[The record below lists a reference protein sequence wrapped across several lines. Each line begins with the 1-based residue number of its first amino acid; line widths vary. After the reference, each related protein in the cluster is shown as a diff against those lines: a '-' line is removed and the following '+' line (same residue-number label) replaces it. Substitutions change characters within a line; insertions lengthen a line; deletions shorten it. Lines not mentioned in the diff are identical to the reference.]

1 MALNPFTR
9 CTFLP
14 SKPARTPLVYGKRP
28 LDVPVFHS
36 THVNNALKHLEQGE
50 ILSGYALLKRGLVP
64 GVDFETNTLP
74 MTTAK
79 AKLEQEPEKV
89 FYNTVYTSIGGIPGE
104 APGLYYKP
112 GCPVS
117 YLFEPRTL
125 KKHYAL
131 GTTYKGAGDLVVAN
145 KKPGNPAALNLKH
158 ASAMFFPSDVFFSK
172 EGKIVAPPN
181 ERYSVRDV
189 AEQFSE
195 RHSYLQ
201 QNLKEYYALVSKI
214 RQAGIYPQVKESL
227 LGIFKSSQK
236 NARKLYDEAPEW
248 GKDNQKAHVDALERY
263 SKQMNWNSISGLLA
277 LDYAGYDSIRRHQEK
292 LDVSNKAYNHD
303 LSGESDLGPFVKA
316 VGEKAA
322 ARDLAITLLR
332 LAPTN
337 NITGLAE
344 SEQES
349 WRGFYERH
357 EEKVD
362 RIAQETNQYLGL
374 EGKDAIDPRD
384 FESFKGRLFHSTS
397 NQLGHNIDLLRRWE
411 DYLKSGAE
419 GNLTSQGFL
428 QKLLE
433 AKGAQIRMNGNEWH
447 IANSEKLNL
456 PKKIVFF
463 EGDLPDAVNRYVE
476 KKYRIRVPSRMLPDY
491 MERNRRKDSAMAVS
505 DSLKAASKR
514 RGAVKYVGNVP
525 TTYLETEAYTRSNLP
540 RSTQRMA
547 RRM

>member
-1 MALNPFTR
+1 
-9 CTFLP
+9 LP
-14 SKPARTPLVYGKRP
+14 AKPAKPPLVYGRKP

-36 THVNNALKHLEQGE
+36 THVNNALKHLESGK

-64 GVDFETNTLP
+64 GVDFETNTRP
-74 MTTAK
+74 MVTAK
-79 AKLEQEPEKV
+79 ATLEKDPDKV
-89 FYNTVYTSIGGIPGE
+89 FYNTIYTSIGGIPEE

-145 KKPGNPAALNLKH
+145 KKPGNPAALNLRH

-181 ERYSVRDV
+181 ERYSVRGV

-201 QNLKEYYALVSKI
+201 QNLEEYDALVSKI

-248 GKDNQKAHVDALERY
+248 GKHDQKAHVDALERY

-362 RIAQETNQYLGL
+362 RIAQETNHYLGL
-374 EGKDAIDPRD
+374 RGKDAIDPRD
-384 FESFKGRLFHSTS
+384 FESFKGRLFHSVS
-397 NQLGHNIDLLRRWE
+397 NQLGHNVDLLRRWE
-411 DYLKSGAE
+411 GYLKSGAE

-433 AKGAQIRMNGNEWH
+433 AKGAQIQKNGNEWR
-447 IANSEKLNL
+447 IANNEKLNL

-463 EGDLPDAVNRYVE
+463 EGDLPDAVNGYVE
-476 KKYRIRVPSRMLPDY
+476 KNYRIRLPSRMLPNY
-491 MERNRRKDSAMAVS
+491 METNRRNRSALAIS
-505 DSLKAASKR
+505 DSLKAATGR
-514 RGAVKYVGNVP
+514 RSPVRYVGNVP
-525 TTYLETEAYTRSNLP
+525 TTYLETEAYARSGLPKSTR
-540 RSTQRMA
+540 RTGRTMQRT
-547 RRM
+547 